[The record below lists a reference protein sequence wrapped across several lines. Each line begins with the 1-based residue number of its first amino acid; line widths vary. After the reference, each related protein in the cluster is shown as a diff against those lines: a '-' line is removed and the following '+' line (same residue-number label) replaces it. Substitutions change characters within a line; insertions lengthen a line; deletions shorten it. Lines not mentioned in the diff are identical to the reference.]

1 MRVYILWWKAEGE
14 LLQFPFLK
22 YYLVRNVKIIP
33 ILAKMFISFVCNKLY
48 LFL

>member
-22 YYLVRNVKIIP
+22 YYLVRNVIIIS
-33 ILAKMFISFVCNKLY
+33 ILVEMFISFLCKKLY
-48 LFL
+48 LIL